1 MSMRVRLGWKPATL
15 VAIAAAAAL
24 ADCGS
29 SDPLTSVYLEIY
41 DSSVI
46 QAPTQVTLNVFD
58 APGGNQIATLDRKA
72 SAQTSA
78 SSPLGS
84 VVIFASTSGAL
95 GTLHIE
101 GQRSS
106 GGSIT
111 ATGSVDVPLVAS
123 RQVSAWLMLGH
134 DGGPGDAGATGS
146 GGSSGSG
153 GRSGGSGGSSGSGGS
168 GGAGSS
174 AAGGS
179 SAGGSGGTTPPPAD
193 AGAPVDSGS
202 TLAANGTSCR
212 SGNTC
217 TSGFCADSVCCNSA
231 CDALCHGCNLSGS
244 RGTCTPFAAGSQ
256 CAPPS
261 CTSTGNDLIPA
272 RTCDSNGN
280 CNAAGASQSCGR
292 YECQSATCLRS
303 CTSNNACVSPFRCF
317 QNRCQ

>member
-1 MSMRVRLGWKPATL
+1 MRFMRWKPVVL
-15 VAIAAAAAL
+15 VAIAGIAAA
-24 ADCGS
+24 CGS

-46 QAPTQVTLNVFD
+46 PAPTQVTLNVFD
-58 APGGNQIATLDRKA
+58 ASGGNQIATLDSKA

-84 VVIFASTSGAL
+84 VVILAGTSGTL

-111 ATGSVDVPLVAS
+111 SSGSVDVPLIAN
-123 RQVSAWLMLGH
+123 RQVSARLMLGNG
-134 DGGPGDAGATGS
+134 GGPSDAGASGN

-153 GRSGGSGGSSGSGGS
+153 GNSGGSGGSGS

-174 AAGGS
+174 T
-179 SAGGSGGTTPPPAD
+179 GGSGGTTPPPTD
-193 AGAPVDSGS
+193 AGAPIDSGS

-212 SGNTC
+212 SGSTC
-217 TSGFCADSVCCNSA
+217 ASGFCADSVCCASA
-231 CDALCHGCNLSGS
+231 CGSLCHGCNLSGS
-244 RGTCTPFAAGSQ
+244 RGTCTAFAAGSQ

-261 CTSTGNDLIPA
+261 CSSTGNDLTPA
-272 RTCDSNGN
+272 RTCDGSGN
-280 CNAAGASQSCGR
+280 CNAAGAAQSCGR
-292 YECQSATCLRS
+292 YQCQNASCLRS
-303 CTSNNACVSPFRCF
+303 CTSSNACISPFRCF